1 MKTSNY
7 IFFCL
12 FALFLS
18 SCTQGA
24 NKENRTSAGKG
35 KVETEA
41 GLTDNGQK
49 ALSGEENFDQFIRKF
64 STQESFQLERIKF
77 PINVVVP
84 NDDHEGMAPVEET
97 IGKYDWEMIDL
108 TYDSTYLTR
117 PYDQYYQG
125 VRYRKDTAVVEI
137 RGINNGIYADYYFT
151 LIDEKWYLVTLYE
164 ASF

>member
-1 MKTSNY
+1 MKISNL

-12 FALFLS
+12 FILFLF
-18 SCTQGA
+18 SCVQGTEKKGRMTG
-24 NKENRTSAGKG
+24 KE
-35 KVETEA
+35 KVETESSRADNEQEALA
-41 GLTDNGQK
+41 GK
-49 ALSGEENFDQFIRKF
+49 ENFDLFIRKF

-77 PINVVVP
+77 PINVIIP
-84 NDDHEGMAPVEET
+84 DDEHEGMAPMEET
-97 IGKYDWEMIDL
+97 IGRYEWELLDL

-125 VRYRKDTAVVEI
+125 VRYKNDTAVVEI